1 MDQTIGFC
9 TSADGT
15 RIAYAVA
22 GAGPPLVRTATWMTH
37 VALDQD
43 GAIWG
48 HWWRELAKSRTFVRY
63 DQRGCGMSDREA
75 PSYSLDARVK
85 DLEAV
90 VDSLDLTTFDLLGY
104 SYGAMTA
111 IEYAAR
117 HPERV
122 SRMIIYGGFARGR
135 ARSSGR
141 SPAEAAAQGTLI
153 RALWDRDDASYLA
166 SFAYGM
172 IPDAQAGQL
181 GEAVE
186 LLRASMS
193 GESAMNLGPFP
204 AESFDVFD
212 RLPEI
217 ETPSVVFHSLGSP
230 SVDLEEGRLIA
241 SNLPN
246 ARFIGIPSRNHLLMA
261 DEPGWETFVSELRA
275 FLNDARLPPAD
286 RTASLE
292 RREGLSR
299 RELEALLLI
308 CAGKTDRVIA
318 DELSISTRTVSNHVK
333 HILEKTGS
341 ANRAQAAVWAA
352 HRGLV

>member
-1 MDQTIGFC
+1 MDQRIGFC
-9 TSADGT
+9 TSNDGT

-22 GAGPPLVRTATWMTH
+22 GAGHPLVRAATWMTH

-48 HWWRELAKSRTFVRY
+48 HWWRELAKSRLFVRY

-75 PSYSLDARVK
+75 PSYSLDARVQ

-90 VDSLDLTTFDLLGY
+90 VDFLDLTTFDLLGY
-104 SYGAMTA
+104 SYGAMAA

-122 SRMIIYGGFARGR
+122 SRMIVYGGFARGR
-135 ARSSGR
+135 ARSSRG
-141 SPAEAAAQGTLI
+141 SPSEAAAQGTLI
-153 RALWDRDDASYLA
+153 RARDRDDGSYLA

-204 AESFDVFD
+204 AESFNVFD

-217 ETPSVVFHSLGSP
+217 QTPSVVFHSMGSS
-230 SVDLEEGRLIA
+230 SVDLEECRLIA

-275 FLNDARLPPAD
+275 FLNDVRLSSAD
-286 RTASLE
+286 GTASIE